1 MLNTLG
7 IVEVTSPDLE
17 ERRGQNPARD
27 PVMLAQSRFG
37 GTSLLEWIIRRVTE
51 SQRLDG
57 VITLLDR
64 HVAAQIGHLVP
75 ADVPL
80 FACSQTE
87 PLDRIVEAIDKV
99 PARAVVRVG
108 VRTPFVDPDLID
120 RLVVWADQNSACDYV
135 SYRSND
141 RKPLTI
147 SRLGLF
153 AEWCRSAALRRA
165 RQAANRQTERL
176 EITEFFTQHP
186 ELFHMRFL
194 QVPRA
199 LDREDFRLT
208 LADQIDWEH
217 AEEIYEALGAD
228 GLNWQRIAELLDQQ
242 PALREKMAD
251 LNRAEVT
258 SKG

>member
-7 IVEVTSPDLE
+7 IVEVTTPAPE
-17 ERRGQNPARD
+17 ERHARNFAQN

-37 GTSLLEWIIRRVTE
+37 GTSLLEWIIRRVTD

-87 PLDRIVEAIDKV
+87 PIDRIVAAIDKV

-108 VRTPFVDPDLID
+108 VRTPFVDPELID
-120 RLVVWADQNSACDYV
+120 RLVAAANQNSDCDYV

-141 RKPLTI
+141 KQSLTI
-147 SRLGLF
+147 SHLGLF
-153 AEWCRSAALRRA
+153 AEWCRASALRRA
-165 RQAANRQTERL
+165 QQVADRHTERR
-176 EITEFFTQHP
+176 EITQFFTGHP
-186 ELFHMRFL
+186 ELFQMRFL

-199 LDREDFRLT
+199 LDRDDFRLT
-208 LADQIDWEH
+208 LTDQIDWEH

-258 SKG
+258 SES

>member
-7 IVEVTSPDLE
+7 IVEVTSPAPATQR
-17 ERRGQNPARD
+17 ERHHARD
-27 PVMLAQSRFG
+27 PLMLAQSRFA
-37 GTSLLEWIIRRVTE
+37 GTSLLEWIIRRVTDA
-51 SQRLDG
+51 QCLDG

-75 ADVPL
+75 ADVPI
-80 FACSQTE
+80 FACSHSE
-87 PLDRIVEAIDKV
+87 PFDRVVEAIDKV

-120 RLVVWADQNSACDYV
+120 RLVASADQNPACDYI

-141 RKPLTI
+141 HQALTI

-153 AEWCRSAALRRA
+153 AEWCRAEALRRA
-165 RQAANRQTERL
+165 QQAANRQAEQQEVTQF
-176 EITEFFTQHP
+176 ITGHP
-186 ELFHMRFL
+186 ELFQMRFL

-199 LDREDFRLT
+199 LDRDDFRLT
-208 LADQIDWEH
+208 LTDQIDWEH

-258 SKG
+258 SEN

>member
-7 IVEVTSPDLE
+7 IVEVTTPAPEGQRAQNLTRSPVL
-17 ERRGQNPARD
+17 
-27 PVMLAQSRFG
+27 LAQSRFA
-37 GTSLLEWIIRRVTE
+37 GTSLLEWIIRRVTDA
-51 SQRLDG
+51 QRLDG

-87 PLDRIVEAIDKV
+87 PLDRIVAAIDKV
-99 PARAVVRVG
+99 PARPIVRVG
-108 VRTPFVDPDLID
+108 VQTPFVDPELID
-120 RLVVWADQNSACDYV
+120 RLVASADQDPACDYV

-141 RKPLTI
+141 HKPLTI

-153 AEWCRSAALRRA
+153 AEWCRAAALRRA
-165 RQAANRQTERL
+165 QRAADRHTERL
-176 EITEFFTQHP
+176 EITQFFTGHP
-186 ELFHMRFL
+186 ELFRMRFL

-199 LDREDFRLT
+199 LDRDDFRLT
-208 LADQIDWEH
+208 LTGQIDWEH

-228 GLNWQRIAELLDQQ
+228 GLNWQRIANLLDQQ

-258 SKG
+258 AES